1 LTPARRPVNPVLAG
15 LACRCPACGEGALFD
30 GFLRVSRRCEGCGLD
45 LAAAD
50 SGDGPAVFIVLIVG
64 VIVCF
69 SALFTEIA
77 FHPPVWVHLVLWL
90 PLAAI
95 LTALLIRPFKGV
107 MLAMQFHHKAAEAGH
122 GDV

>member
-1 LTPARRPVNPVLAG
+1 VNPVAAG
-15 LACRCPACGEGALFD
+15 LGCRCPACGEGALFE
-30 GFLRVSRRCEGCGLD
+30 GFLRVGKRCEACGFD
-45 LAAAD
+45 LAQAD

-77 FHPPVWVHLVLWL
+77 FHPPVWLHLVIWL

-95 LTALLIRPFKGV
+95 LALALVRPLKGL
-107 MLAMQFHHKAAEAGH
+107 MIALQFHHRAAEANH
-122 GDV
+122 DDL

>member
-1 LTPARRPVNPVLAG
+1 LSAARRPVNPVTAG
-15 LACRCPACGEGALFD
+15 LACRCPACGEGSLFE
-30 GFLRVSRRCEGCGLD
+30 GFLRVSRRCESCGLD

-64 VIVCF
+64 VITCF

-77 FHPPVWVHLVLWL
+77 FHPPVWMHLLLWV

-95 LTALLIRPFKGV
+95 LALLLVRPLKGL
-107 MLAMQFHHKAAEAGH
+107 MLAIQFHHRAAESAH
-122 GDV
+122 DDD

>member
-1 LTPARRPVNPVLAG
+1 LTPERRPVNPVLAG

-30 GFLRVSRRCEGCGLD
+30 GYLRVSKRCEGCGLD

-50 SGDGPAVFIVLIVG
+50 SGDGPAVFIVLVVG
-64 VIVCF
+64 VVVCF

-90 PLAAI
+90 PLAAL
-95 LTALLIRPFKGV
+95 LTALLLRPFKGV
-107 MLAMQFHHKAAEAGH
+107 MLAMQFHHKASEAGH
-122 GDV
+122 DDT

>member
-1 LTPARRPVNPVLAG
+1 LTLPGRPVNPVVAG
-15 LACRCPACGEGALFD
+15 LTCRCPACGEGALFD
-30 GFLRVSRRCEGCGLD
+30 GYLKVSPACEACGLD

-77 FHPPVWVHLVLWL
+77 VHPPVWVHLILWL
-90 PLAAI
+90 PLAAV
-95 LTALLIRPFKGV
+95 LTAVLLRPFKGV
-107 MLAMQFHHKAAEAGH
+107 MLAMQFHHKASEAGH
-122 GDV
+122 DDV